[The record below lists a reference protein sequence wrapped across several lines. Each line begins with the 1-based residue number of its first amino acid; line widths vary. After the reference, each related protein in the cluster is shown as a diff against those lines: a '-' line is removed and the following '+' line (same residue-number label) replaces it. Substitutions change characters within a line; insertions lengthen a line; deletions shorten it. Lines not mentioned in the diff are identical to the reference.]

1 MANLAALSDMTTPKF
16 RTTMEWWESFN
27 DEEQALL
34 TQVILNNPGPTVL
47 EALQNNAEFCF
58 SLTTLKALRK
68 TLRKDN

>member
-1 MANLAALSDMTTPKF
+1 MANLAALDSMTTPKF

-27 DEEQALL
+27 DEDRALL

-47 EALQNNAEFCF
+47 EALQNNADYPF
-58 SLTTLKALRK
+58 SLTTLKALRE

>member
-1 MANLAALSDMTTPKF
+1 MANLAALDSMTTPKF

-27 DEEQALL
+27 DEDRALL

-47 EALQNNAEFCF
+47 EALQSNADYPF
-58 SLTTLKALRK
+58 SLTTLKALRE

>member
-27 DEEQALL
+27 DEEKALL
-34 TQVILNNPGPTVL
+34 TQVILNNPAPTVL
-47 EALQNNAEFCF
+47 EALQNNAEYPF
-58 SLTTLKALRK
+58 SLTTLKALRE

>member
-1 MANLAALSDMTTPKF
+1 MANLAALDSMTTPKF

-27 DEEQALL
+27 DEDRALL

-47 EALQNNAEFCF
+47 EALQNCADYPF
-58 SLTTLKALRK
+58 SLTTLKALRE

>member
-1 MANLAALSDMTTPKF
+1 MANLAALTDMTTPKF
-16 RTTMEWWESFN
+16 RNTMEWWESFN

-47 EALQNNAEFCF
+47 EALQTNADYPF
-58 SLTTLKALRK
+58 SLTALKGLRE

>member
-1 MANLAALSDMTTPKF
+1 MANLAALDSMTTPKF

-47 EALQNNAEFCF
+47 EALQNNADYPF
-58 SLTTLKALRK
+58 SLTTLKALRE